1 MMKKLSIVVPVFN
14 EQENIHEFYR
24 RVTEVMAPLSYD
36 YELLF
41 IDDGSRDQSAA
52 MIRELADK
60 DPHVEGYLFSRNYG
74 HQLALTCGL
83 EHAKGD
89 AVISMDCD
97 GQDDISAIDEMLDK
111 HRAGAEIVYGVRS
124 SRDSDT
130 AFKRMS
136 AEAFYKLLDKMEVET
151 VFNHADYRL
160 MGSAALDA
168 LSEYKLSLIHI

>member
-89 AVISMDCD
+89 AVISMDGD
-97 GQDDISAIDEMLDK
+97 LQHPPEMIPELISLWESGYESCRPSVKRRKTPL
-111 HRAGAEIVYGVRS
+111 S
-124 SRDSDT
+124 SKISRQ
-130 AFKRMS
+130 
-136 AEAFYKLLDKMEVET
+136 
-151 VFNHADYRL
+151 VFII
-160 MGSAALDA
+160 S
-168 LSEYKLSLIHI
+168 SSIP

>member
-89 AVISMDCD
+89 AVISMDGD
-97 GQDDISAIDEMLDK
+97 LQHPREMIPELAPM
-111 HRAGAEIVYGVRS
+111 RLTTSRIFCRYGRC
-124 SRDSDT
+124 
-130 AFKRMS
+130 
-136 AEAFYKLLDKMEVET
+136 
-151 VFNHADYRL
+151 RL
-160 MGSAALDA
+160 NRNSIIWVCMPRTGIPIMA
-168 LSEYKLSLIHI
+168 

>member
-41 IDDGSRDQSAA
+41 IEDGSRDQSAA

-74 HQLALTCGL
+74 HQLALTADWNTPMG
-83 EHAKGD
+83 
-89 AVISMDCD
+89 MP
-97 GQDDISAIDEMLDK
+97 
-111 HRAGAEIVYGVRS
+111 S
-124 SRDSDT
+124 SPWTGTCSIRR
-130 AFKRMS
+130 K
-136 AEAFYKLLDKMEVET
+136 
-151 VFNHADYRL
+151 
-160 MGSAALDA
+160 
-168 LSEYKLSLIHI
+168 

>member
-74 HQLALTCGL
+74 HQLALT
-83 EHAKGD
+83 
-89 AVISMDCD
+89 
-97 GQDDISAIDEMLDK
+97 
-111 HRAGAEIVYGVRS
+111 
-124 SRDSDT
+124 
-130 AFKRMS
+130 
-136 AEAFYKLLDKMEVET
+136 
-151 VFNHADYRL
+151 
-160 MGSAALDA
+160 
-168 LSEYKLSLIHI
+168 